1 MKVLRAKSY
10 GFCMGVRRAVDMA
23 YAEAGSATTAKV
35 ATMGPLI
42 HNPQALAAL
51 REQGVDELADVG
63 PAADLA
69 DTTVVIRAHGVAPAV
84 QRRLEDSG
92 ARIVDATCPRV
103 RLSQKK
109 ARLLSGAGYRLF
121 LAGESH
127 HGEIVGIQGYA
138 PDCLV
143 VAGAEE
149 AREQALALRRQD
161 EGLKTALIGQTTL
174 SQEEFAAIAAALR
187 SVFPD
192 LEVYDTICRATKD
205 RQNAL
210 RALCAKVDAL
220 VIVGGKNSANT
231 RRLHE
236 LALQSGKPAW
246 HVETE
251 AELPAGIGA
260 YAVVG
265 LSAGASTP
273 DAVIDR
279 VEARLLSLPN

>member
-1 MKVLRAKSY
+1 MKVLRASSY

-23 YAEAGSATTAKV
+23 YAEAGSAPTAKV
-35 ATMGPLI
+35 STMGPLI

-51 REQGVDELADVG
+51 RERGVEELSETG
-63 PAADLA
+63 PAASLA
-69 DTTVVIRAHGVAPAV
+69 DTTVVIRAHGISPQA

-103 RLSQKK
+103 RLSQKM
-109 ARLLSGAGYRLF
+109 ARRLSRAGYRLF

-149 AREQALALRRQD
+149 GREQALALRRQGWD
-161 EGLKTALIGQTTL
+161 QKTALIGQTTL
-174 SQEEFAAIAAALR
+174 SLEEFSAIAAAIQ
-187 SVFPD
+187 SVFPE
-192 LEVYDTICRATKD
+192 LEVHDTICRATKD
-205 RQNAL
+205 RQSAL
-210 RALCAKVDAL
+210 RALCARVDAV

-231 RRLHE
+231 RRLYE
-236 LALQSGKPAW
+236 IARQSGKPAW
-246 HVETE
+246 HVETA
-251 AELPAGIGA
+251 AELPPGIIA
-260 YAVVG
+260 YATVG

-273 DAVIDR
+273 DAVIDQ
-279 VEARLLSLPN
+279 VESRLRSL